1 VCALS
6 GPDDG
11 RGHTLDAEGIRA
23 YGWKD
28 ARTSST
34 SGSGAVTPFPHTRA
48 TSVSLSPELSPA
60 NAADPWTTP
69 PMSPFSPI
77 TCRDIMQPLLQGAQA
92 GANGHRG
99 LPVHAHAVTQTPVRR
114 PSKRGGASSRSR
126 SLSPD
131 ASNFHSPDT
140 LFFRYSPATEV
151 PNLSDK
157 SEVSKGPDKSV
168 NRLEA
173 PTVRAFPA
181 PNDTPDISPKDLN
194 ASTFFLDSPISAD
207 NRRDGDAGVA
217 SGLSWTAAGTLNVE
231 IVQCRNL
238 PQIFGADPCVHCCV
252 SLHESGERSK
262 VNVLSQLENPV
273 REARVHPLSLT
284 AHLLCPQHTTQSA
297 GMSKNLE
304 FRDSF
309 TLERAY
315 ALGPVRAN
323 RDGEPGLGSV
333 PTLVS
338 LQHRTVDL
346 LITLHNTASQ
356 RKDIMSVA
364 SLTVTPGAAVD
375 QWFNLFDPDGRRQ
388 TDMRGG
394 VSAIRISIYFG
405 DKEIFR
411 RAPSPLLIQ
420 DVSPPRDS
428 ERRVQENIVADTA
441 PTHANVSGA
450 RIIGMPRSNG
460 AAQHV
465 NVKETSLPPPLPS
478 VTENHRLLL
487 KLVTGV
493 QAKMRRTMVSR
504 WYSAM
509 LIRFSKVIARR
520 PSFEVICRLPSLE
533 VKSEVRKPPTA
544 LPGGYT
550 ELPNLVD
557 AQDSLELQHAARA
570 GRAHM
575 PLAFEPELVHS
586 TRSIEPRV
594 VQTRTVDNQP
604 QQIAGK
610 KDVPET
616 TSNVMD
622 LVLARSWQ
630 NLPHGIVHKST
641 ASDTSSLS
649 RTRHHRRSVSPVYS
663 IGPWNDRKFIEAE
676 AFAKLARRLREHGHE
691 EQAQMY
697 CGEAWNLLQQL
708 KAEEDVSGQ
717 YNCVAIILNEVERDV
732 SLYASNG
739 SLGSSLNHSLNLD
752 PYGSISTAA
761 GPAATKTNV
770 ADFVQNK
777 AAQSS
782 SADARATSAVS
793 PQPKEKDDKRQ
804 HREAEVRNSWKKMGK
819 ALEDISGA
827 LENHVQQVR
836 KSPVQTAPPK
846 DSFKSVRK
854 LPAAEAAAIMR
865 QRLGEP
871 VWSPMPSMN
880 SPSQLTGA
888 QKASTAE
895 AAALMRQRLGES
907 AWSPVSSMDSTSQL
921 TGASTASSKS
931 RSKLME
937 LEETV
942 RLQMRSEQRRSKRKE
957 FEEAANLRRYGD
969 RSASDRNACSE
980 LTRKILGMHGD
991 TDVSRTSTDD
1001 NASTTGS
1008 PESPHD
1014 SGVGGGRNG
1023 GSGGGERN
1031 CMQTLASHGRSP
1043 ALDEVCMC
1051 ECVWMCLCTRV
1062 RCPGD
1067 PQCVSRY
1074 IATRNTE
1081 SYGFGARVPSRS

>member
-1 VCALS
+1 M
-6 GPDDG
+6 
-11 RGHTLDAEGIRA
+11 
-23 YGWKD
+23 
-28 ARTSST
+28 
-34 SGSGAVTPFPHTRA
+34 TPLPYMLA
-48 TSVSLSPELSPA
+48 TSVSLSPELPSA
-60 NAADPWTTP
+60 DAADPWTTP

-77 TCRDIMQPLLQGAQA
+77 TCRDIMQPSLQGAQGATA
-92 GANGHRG
+92 GANGHRRV
-99 LPVHAHAVTQTPVRR
+99 PVHAHAVTQTPVRS

-126 SLSPD
+126 SPSPN

-181 PNDTPDISPKDLN
+181 LNDTPNIVPKDLN
-194 ASTFFLDSPISAD
+194 ASTFFLDSPFSAD
-207 NRRDGDAGVA
+207 NRRDSDAGIT
-217 SGLSWTAAGTLNVE
+217 SGLLLTAAGTLNVE

-238 PQIFGADPCVHCCV
+238 PQIFAADCVHCCV
-252 SLHESGERSK
+252 SLHESRERSY
-262 VNVLSQLENPV
+262 VNVLSQLDNPV
-273 REARVHPLSLT
+273 RETGVHPLSLT
-284 AHLLCPQHTTQSA
+284 AHLLCPQHTTQSV

-315 ALGPVRAN
+315 ALGAVRAN
-323 RDGEPGLGSV
+323 GDGGPGLGPV

-338 LQHRTVDL
+338 LEHRTVDL
-346 LITLHNTASQ
+346 LITLHDSQ

-375 QWFNLFDPDGRRQ
+375 QWFNLFDPDGHRQ
-388 TDMRGG
+388 TDICG
-394 VSAIRISIYFG
+394 VFSAIRISIYFA

-420 DVSPPRDS
+420 DVSPPRDN
-428 ERRVQENIVADTA
+428 ERRLHENIVADTA

-450 RIIGMPRSNG
+450 RIIGMLRGNG

-465 NVKETSLPPPLPS
+465 NVKETSLPPPLQS
-478 VTENHRLLL
+478 VTENHRLLV
-487 KLVTGV
+487 KLVKGI

-509 LIRFSKVIARR
+509 LTRFSKVITRQ
-520 PSFEVICRLPSLE
+520 PSLEVICRLPSLE

-557 AQDSLELQHAARA
+557 AQDSLELQHDAPA

-575 PLAFEPELVHS
+575 PTAFEPEPVHS

-594 VQTRTVDNQP
+594 VQTRTVDKQP
-604 QQIAGK
+604 QQNAGK
-610 KDVPET
+610 EDVPET
-616 TSNVMD
+616 TSNVMEI
-622 LVLARSWQ
+622 VRARSWQ
-630 NLPHGIVHKST
+630 NLPHGNVHNST
-641 ASDTSSLS
+641 AADTSNLSL
-649 RTRHHRRSVSPVYS
+649 TKQHRRSVSPVCS
-663 IGPWNDRKFIEAE
+663 IGPWNERKFIEAE
-676 AFAKLARRLREHGHE
+676 AFSKLARRLREHGHE

-708 KAEEDVSGQ
+708 TAEEEVGGL
-717 YNCVAIILNEVERDV
+717 YNCVALILNEVERDV

-739 SLGSSLNHSLNLD
+739 SLGSSLNRSLNLD
-752 PYGSISTAA
+752 PYSSTSTAQ
-761 GPAATKTNV
+761 GPAAAKANV
-770 ADFVQNK
+770 VDLVQNK

-782 SADARATSAVS
+782 SAYARATSAVS
-793 PQPKEKDDKRQ
+793 PQPAEKDDRRQ
-804 HREAEVRNSWKKMGK
+804 HREAEVRNSWKNMGK

-827 LENHVQQVR
+827 FGNHVQQVR
-836 KSPVQTAPPK
+836 KSPLQTAPPK

-871 VWSPMPSMN
+871 IWSPVHQMDLT
-880 SPSQLTGA
+880 SQLTGA
-888 QKASTAE
+888 QN
-895 AAALMRQRLGES
+895 
-907 AWSPVSSMDSTSQL
+907 
-921 TGASTASSKS
+921 ASTASSKS
-931 RSKLME
+931 RSKLVE

-942 RLQMRSEQRRSKRKE
+942 RLQMRSGQRRSKRTE

-969 RSASDRNACSE
+969 RSASDRTCSK
-980 LTRKILGMHGD
+980 LTRKILGMHCD

-1008 PESPHD
+1008 PDSPHD
-1014 SGVGGGRNG
+1014 SGVGGGRRGGGCG
-1023 GSGGGERN
+1023 GSERN
-1031 CMQTLASHGRSP
+1031 CMKRLASHGRSP
-1043 ALDEVCMC
+1043 ALDEVSLCGC
-1051 ECVWMCLCTRV
+1051 AWMCLDV
-1062 RCPGD
+1062 
-1067 PQCVSRY
+1067 CVHARALSR
-1074 IATRNTE
+1074 
-1081 SYGFGARVPSRS
+1081 RSAVCFAIYLDAQY